1 MKKAVMRYGV
11 AAALALGLLMTAA
24 FAVADE
30 MKVINGSQREGVFT
44 FELACLDDRHS
55 PISDLNLTPSAWQV
69 SVEGRE
75 PLPISD
81 VRLNENAGVHYI
93 VIAQSSVAM
102 DNKPRKDMAEAV
114 QSLIDGMSASD
125 HMTLYRMD
133 TDMQTL
139 ALFEANQAQLTAAAG
154 QLSDA
159 GERSGQALYTALET
173 ALRFGREKADATAK
187 TALIVFSDGYN
198 TGKGVD
204 MSTAEVMKLV
214 GLGDVRVF
222 TVLLQTSSTSDAA
235 FLEAI
240 SDQTNGFLLRQK
252 ETGAKDAAV
261 KIRAAIRKTVMLTCE
276 DQNGA
281 YSGLA
286 DDAWRILYARDG
298 AVTLRAGYTLPIVPW
313 HAAARADA
321 RTAVTSSETKQQPTV
336 EPTSENPTEGMQLF
350 SETATAGDTEPTAT
364 VVTDTAGQQGLY
376 APAQTETSALPAEST
391 PTDAALE
398 KAGFPHN
405 ALTIVI
411 IGIFVAALL
420 IVVAALVL
428 RLRKQKEN
436 KKRQAENEALRGAR
450 NHTPAYAPAVH
461 TTSMASASEPATAAR
476 VAPVV
481 RYIPPQPL
489 DAAPSP
495 AQPIAKTSENVA
507 GSAPNPYRMYP
518 QSAGIQP
525 TIAESPTV
533 SEPDRAE
540 YGNPRD
546 IVLDQTVAETRFPSP
561 LDQTV
566 AETRSPS
573 PLDQTIAETHSP
585 SPLDQTIAETRLPSP
600 LDQTVAEVLP
610 PLPIDVTVDDKA
622 FAAAGNAMADESAAL
637 RAAPGSRFE
646 RTFEGK
652 PRGAGTPAQTKA
664 APTLYQQTTLLL
676 TVRESGEERALQV
689 PLDTGRAVW
698 FGRDG
703 DVQLNPHDQSISRR
717 HFSITLTSS
726 ELRLKDN
733 SPNGTKVDG
742 LWIYKEER
750 TIAAGCVIT
759 SGGEDQKPC
768 EPTEIVIADIR
779 VPGDWKAPNP

>member
-1 MKKAVMRYGV
+1 VKKAVMRYGV
-11 AAALALGLLMTAA
+11 AAALALGLLMTAT

-30 MKVINGSQREGVFT
+30 MKVMNGSQREGVFT
-44 FELACLDDRHS
+44 FELACLDGQLS

-69 SVEGRE
+69 SVEGCE
-75 PLPISD
+75 PLSISD

-102 DNKPRKDMAEAV
+102 DKTPRKDMAEAV
-114 QSLIDGMSASD
+114 QLLIDGMSDSD

-133 TDMQTL
+133 TDIQTL
-139 ALFEANQAQLTAAAG
+139 AAFEANRAQLTAAAG

-187 TALIVFSDGYN
+187 TSLIVFSDGYN

-214 GLGDVRVF
+214 ALGDVRVF
-222 TVLLQTSSTSDAA
+222 TVLLDTSSTSDAA
-235 FLEAI
+235 FLASI

-281 YSGLA
+281 YSGLS
-286 DDAWRILYARDG
+286 DDAWRILYAREG
-298 AVTLRAGYTLPIVPW
+298 AVTLRAGYTMPIVPW
-313 HAAARADA
+313 LAAARAEA
-321 RTAVTSSETKQQPTV
+321 RTAVTSPETQTQQQTAPA
-336 EPTSENPTEGMQLF
+336 SENPTASVQPF
-350 SETATAGDTEPTAT
+350 TAVATAGITEPTAT
-364 VVTDTAGQQGLY
+364 DATDTAGEQGLY
-376 APAQTETSALPAEST
+376 APAQTETLALPAEST

-398 KAGFPHN
+398 NDGFPHN

-420 IVVAALVL
+420 IVAALVL
-428 RLRKQKEN
+428 RLRKQKE
-436 KKRQAENEALRGAR
+436 KEMRRAEGEALRGAR
-450 NHTPAYAPAVH
+450 NPTPGSAPMIH
-461 TTSMASASEPATAAR
+461 NGGMASVLEPATAAR

-481 RYIPPQPL
+481 RNMPQHPL
-489 DAAPSP
+489 VDAPSP
-495 AQPIAKTSENVA
+495 VQPIAKPTENATV
-507 GSAPNPYRMYP
+507 SPPAPYLIHP
-518 QSAGIQP
+518 QSAGAQP
-525 TIAESPTV
+525 TIMDPPTV
-533 SEPDRAE
+533 SEPNRAE
-540 YGNPRD
+540 YGNPRT
-546 IVLDQTVAETRFPSP
+546 VALDQTVAETRFPFP

-566 AETRSPS
+566 AETRFPF
-573 PLDQTIAETHSP
+573 
-585 SPLDQTIAETRLPSP
+585 P

-610 PLPIDVTVDDKA
+610 PLPIDVTVDEKA
-622 FAAAGNAMADESAAL
+622 FAAAGNAMADESVAL
-637 RAAPGSRFE
+637 RAAAGSRFE

-652 PRGAGTPAQTKA
+652 PRGAGTPEQTKA

-703 DVQLNPHDQSISRR
+703 DVQLNPHDHSISRR

-759 SGGEDQKPC
+759 IGGEDQKPC